1 MGGISVL
8 VLAGFGLAMLAVFG
22 IAAAMFVAGVVIAVV
37 FAFRM
42 KTRRAQG
49 KRLGWRILIPTLLMA
64 VSAPVL
70 IWFSLALFVPAF
82 EDWANVD
89 YSDCSQMVTR
99 HDSAGLKELL
109 DGSLPEEDRSDSR
122 FYRDLAR
129 LSIVYE
135 DEECLEVVLDSAED
149 NGIPV
154 DLNVPLA
161 PYGEEE
167 SSEDSLYAL
176 IMAVSSDYVSPEA
189 VRILIEHGAS
199 ARVVDENGRTPLH
212 FVCSGSCIDTEA
224 GEGLNALD
232 ETYAVV
238 RMLIEAGASAEE
250 EDLSGN
256 TPWDLW
262 IETVADLADRGVLDE
277 EAQTE
282 ALNELSMLLG
292 RS

>member
-37 FAFRM
+37 FAFRT

-70 IWFSLALFVPAF
+70 IWFSLVLFIPAF
-82 EDWANVD
+82 ENWANVD

-109 DGSLPEEDRSDSR
+109 DGSLTEEDRSDFR

-135 DEECLEVVLDSAED
+135 DEECLEVVLDSSEG
-149 NGIPV
+149 NGTPV

-167 SSEDSLYAL
+167 SSEDSYAL

-212 FVCSGSCIDTEA
+212 FVCSGSCIDAEA
-224 GEGLNALD
+224 GEGLDALD
-232 ETYAVV
+232 ETYAVA

-262 IETVADLADRGVLDE
+262 VKTVADLADRGVLDK

>member
-37 FAFRM
+37 FAFRT

-49 KRLGWRILIPTLLMA
+49 KRLRWRILIPTFLMA

-70 IWFSLALFVPAF
+70 IWFSLTLFVPAF

-89 YSDCSQMVTR
+89 YSDYSQMVTR

-109 DGSLPEEDRSDSR
+109 AGSLTEEDRSDSR
-122 FYRDLAR
+122 FYWDLAC

-135 DEECLEVVLDSAED
+135 DEECLEVVLDSSEG
-149 NGIPV
+149 NGTPV

-167 SSEDSLYAL
+167 SSEDSYAL

-212 FVCSGSCIDTEA
+212 FVCSGSCIDAEA
-224 GEGLNALD
+224 GEGLDALD
-232 ETYAVV
+232 ETYAVA

-262 IETVADLADRGVLDE
+262 VETVADLADRGVLDE

>member
-1 MGGISVL
+1 
-8 VLAGFGLAMLAVFG
+8 
-22 IAAAMFVAGVVIAVV
+22 
-37 FAFRM
+37 
-42 KTRRAQG
+42 
-49 KRLGWRILIPTLLMA
+49 MA
-64 VSAPVL
+64 HSHPDAL
-70 IWFSLALFVPAF
+70 DDCQRSCSELFSLVLFVPAF

-99 HDSAGLKELL
+99 HDSAGLKELF
-109 DGSLPEEDRSDSR
+109 DGSLTEEDRSDSR

-149 NGIPV
+149 NGTPV
-154 DLNVPLA
+154 NLNVPLA

-167 SSEDSLYAL
+167 SSEDSYAL

-212 FVCSGSCIDTEA
+212 FVCSGSCIGVEA

-232 ETYAVV
+232 ETYAVM
-238 RMLIEAGASAEE
+238 RMLIEAGASVEE

-262 IETVADLADRGVLDE
+262 VETVADLADRGVLDE

>member
-37 FAFRM
+37 FAFRT

-49 KRLGWRILIPTLLMA
+49 KRLRWRILIPTLLMA

-70 IWFSLALFVPAF
+70 IWFSLTLFVPAF

-109 DGSLPEEDRSDSR
+109 DGSLTEEDRSDSR

-135 DEECLEVVLDSAED
+135 DEECLEVVLDSSEG
-149 NGIPV
+149 NGTPV

-167 SSEDSLYAL
+167 SSEDSYAL

-212 FVCSGSCIDTEA
+212 FVCSGSCIDAEA
-224 GEGLNALD
+224 GEGLDALD
-232 ETYAVV
+232 ETYAVA

-262 IETVADLADRGVLDE
+262 VETVADLADRGVLDE